1 MEERKPNFPMNNPS
15 ELIYNLLHD
24 QGIVYETIVHENNYT
39 EEQTMDQHGLSL
51 RQGAKSMILNGED
64 AFHLIVLAGDRRLDF
79 KKAKHELGIKN
90 KIRLATNEE
99 IKRLMGCEI
108 GSCYP
113 IGAIIGLKTFVDT
126 SLSQNEIIFFNPGV
140 ADRWVKMSWNDYAHL
155 VKPDLISVSQ

>member
-1 MEERKPNFPMNNPS
+1 MEERKPNFSMNNPS
-15 ELIYNLLHD
+15 ELIYNLLRD
-24 QGIVYETIVHENNYT
+24 QKIAYETIVHDKDQT
-39 EEQTMDQHGLSL
+39 EEQIMNQFGLTL
-51 RQGAKSMILNGED
+51 QQGAKSMVLNGDD
-64 AFHLIVLAGDRRLDF
+64 AFHLIVLAGDRRLDL

-126 SLSQNEIIFFNPGV
+126 SLSQNETIFFNPGV
-140 ADRWVKMSWNDYAHL
+140 ADKWVKMSWNDYAHL